1 MKSFLTRPVI
11 AFLAIVALAGCPES
25 APGPDLTDKGAVAD
39 NDAAKHNNADAM
51 FAQTMIPHHQQAVE
65 MSRIVLE
72 KPGLDPKVAALATRI
87 SDAQSSEITMMSG
100 WLEAWGEPRSHASGN
115 HLSGPHAMTEMGD
128 GMLTEKEM
136 TDLATADG
144 SDAGRRFLTQM
155 IAHHEG
161 AILMARIEV
170 DKGSNSD
177 ALAVA
182 RNVIRSQEQ
191 EIVEMKELL
200 AANPG

>member
-11 AFLAIVALAGCPES
+11 AFLAVVTLAGCSPS
-25 APGPDLTDKGAVAD
+25 ASDPDLTDNAVVAEAVK
-39 NDAAKHNNADAM
+39 NNNADAM

-87 SDAQSSEITMMSG
+87 FDAQSAEITRMSG
-100 WLEAWGEPRSHASGN
+100 WLEAWGEPTSHESGN
-115 HLSGPHAMTEMGD
+115 HLAGPHAMTEMGD
-128 GMLTEKEM
+128 GMLTEMEM
-136 TDLATADG
+136 TGLATADSG
-144 SDAGRRFLTQM
+144 DAGRRFLTHM
-155 IAHHEG
+155 IVHHEG
-161 AILMARIEV
+161 AIRMARIEV
-170 DKGSNSD
+170 DKGSNPD

-182 RNVIRSQEQ
+182 RNVIRSQDL
-191 EIVEMKELL
+191 EISEMKELL